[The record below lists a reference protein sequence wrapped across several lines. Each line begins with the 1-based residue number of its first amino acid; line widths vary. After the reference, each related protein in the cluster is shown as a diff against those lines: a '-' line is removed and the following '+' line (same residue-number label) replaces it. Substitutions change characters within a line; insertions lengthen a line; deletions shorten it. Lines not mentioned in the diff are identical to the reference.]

1 MPDPED
7 PQTNSRQTLAAAILI
22 AALFLGGWWIMSEM
36 QRHRAVEDCLASGR
50 RDGAPLETGR

>member
-1 MPDPED
+1 MPDPEN

-50 RDGAPLETGR
+50 RAGNDSI